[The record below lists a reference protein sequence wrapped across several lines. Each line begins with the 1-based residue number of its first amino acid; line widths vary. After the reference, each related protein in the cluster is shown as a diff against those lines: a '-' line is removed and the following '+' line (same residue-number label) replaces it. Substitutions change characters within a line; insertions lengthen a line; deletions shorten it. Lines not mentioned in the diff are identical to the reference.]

1 MTNKL
6 QKIIDAAVRSGDTA
20 GINVLVLKK
29 GAELAYCESG
39 WRDLENNVPMT
50 RDTIFRLYSQT
61 KPITAAAVILLASRG
76 ELDLSSW
83 ISDYLPEFSEQFV
96 SVDGKRR
103 PANRRITV
111 IDLLNMTSGLA
122 YPDDRF
128 DGGKQS
134 GKVFWEI
141 EQRLFGENPVTTWE
155 FSEMMART
163 DLCFEPGEQ
172 FLYGTSADIAGALVE
187 RVSGKKLSEFL
198 NDEFFI
204 PLGMSD
210 TAFYVPKEKQ
220 HRLSKAYDYG
230 KDGQLFEH
238 ITNHLGLRY
247 MRDVPPAFESGG
259 AGLCSTLDDYA
270 KFAAML
276 INGGEYNGKRIL
288 SERAVAFLTKG
299 GLSDGLKPQLKA
311 GWDWLGGYTYGNF
324 MRVCEDESRT
334 TLFSD
339 KGEYG
344 WDGWLGTFF
353 SNEPK
358 SGITLLVGVQQLG
371 VGRTGAVVRKLK
383 NAVMSADSA
392 AAAI

>member
-1 MTNKL
+1 MIAKL
-6 QKIIDAAVRSGDTA
+6 QKIVDKAVKNGDTA
-20 GINVLVLKK
+20 GVNVLVLKNGK
-29 GAELAYCESG
+29 EIAYCESG
-39 WRDLENNVPMT
+39 WRDLEEKVPIT

-61 KPITAAAVILLASRG
+61 KPITAAAVVLLASRG
-76 ELDLSSW
+76 EIDLSSW

-96 SVDGKRR
+96 SADGNRR
-103 PANRRITV
+103 PVSRKITV

-128 DGGKQS
+128 DGGKES
-134 GKVFWEI
+134 GAVFWEI
-141 EQRLFGENPVTTWE
+141 EQRLFGENPATTRE

-163 DLCFEPGEQ
+163 SLCFEPGEQ
-172 FLYGTSADIAGALVE
+172 FLYGTSADIVGALIE

-198 NDEFFI
+198 SDEFFI

-220 HRLSKAYDYG
+220 NRLSKAYDYG
-230 KDGQLFEH
+230 ADGKLFEH

-247 MRDVPPAFESGG
+247 MRDIPPAFESGG

-276 INGGEYNGKRIL
+276 INGGEYVGKRIL
-288 SERAVAFLTKG
+288 SPRAVQFLTKG
-299 GLSDGLKPQLKA
+299 GLDDRLKPQLKA
-311 GWDWLGGYTYGNF
+311 SWDWLGGYTYGNF

-344 WDGWLGTFF
+344 WDGWMGTFF

-371 VGRTGAVVRKLK
+371 VGRTGGLVRNLK
-383 NAVMSADSA
+383 NAVMAEMQ
-392 AAAI
+392 

>member
-1 MTNKL
+1 MFNKL
-6 QKIIDAAVRSGDTA
+6 QKIADTAVKNGDTA
-20 GINVLVLKK
+20 GVNVLVLKN
-29 GAELAYCESG
+29 GEEIAYCESG
-39 WRDLENNVPMT
+39 WRDLENKVPIT

-76 ELDLSSW
+76 EIDLSSW

-96 SVDGKRR
+96 SVDGNRR
-103 PANRRITV
+103 PANRKITV

-128 DGGKQS
+128 DGGKES
-134 GKVFWEI
+134 GAVFWEI
-141 EQRLFGENPVTTWE
+141 EQRLFSENPVTTRE

-163 DLCFEPGEQ
+163 SLCFEPGEQ

-187 RVSGKKLSEFL
+187 RVSSKKLSEFL
-198 NDEFFI
+198 SEEFFI

-220 HRLSKAYDYG
+220 NRLSKAYDYG
-230 KDGQLFEH
+230 VDGQLFEH

-276 INGGEYNGKRIL
+276 INGGEYGGKRIL
-288 SERAVAFLTKG
+288 SPRAVQFLTKG
-299 GLSDGLKPQLKA
+299 GLDDRLKPQLKA
-311 GWDWLGGYTYGNF
+311 CWDWLGGYTYGNF

-344 WDGWLGTFF
+344 WDGWMGTFF

-371 VGRTGAVVRKLK
+371 VGRTGGLVRKLK
-383 NAVMSADSA
+383 NAVMDSM
-392 AAAI
+392 